1 MFDLSENVMEIKKD
15 KENGVT
21 VLRVIG
27 QLTSPTSPLLA
38 AVIDNVLKE
47 ENNLILDF
55 EKLDYLASSGIRV
68 LLVTQKKINAT
79 KGALVLR
86 HVNDVVMDIFEMTGL
101 NDFLTIE
108 K

>member
-1 MFDLSENVMEIKKD
+1 MEIKKD

-68 LLVTQKKINAT
+68 LLVTQKKINAA